1 MWRFAAAQATGTSHL
16 RTGSPCQD
24 RLACSVLANGTLV
37 AAVSDG
43 AGSAPRAEVGAE
55 VAVDAVVGR
64 LRQRF
69 EQPGCPDLVS
79 ALWDAA
85 LQARAAVLNRAEAD
99 GEEAASYAT
108 TLLAFVGTPD
118 GGAALQVGDGVIV
131 VGAGEVGGWRWM
143 FWPERGE
150 YANTTRFLT
159 DDDAPDHVRVTEF
172 PGSPTDVAIMT
183 DGLQPLALHYA
194 SQSVHEPF
202 FRGMFQPLHGS
213 SGPGEVPALSASL
226 ERFLSSE
233 RVRVR
238 TDDDVS
244 LILAT
249 RRSPVPPD

>member
-24 RLACSVLANGTLV
+24 RLACAVLANGSLV

-55 VAVDAVVGR
+55 IAVQAVAGR
-64 LRQRF
+64 LRRHL
-69 EQPGCPDLVS
+69 EEADGPSPVL
-79 ALWDAA
+79 ALQDAA
-85 LQARAAVLNRAEAD
+85 LYARAAVLARAEAD
-99 GEEAASYAT
+99 GEEAGSYAA
-108 TLLAFVGTPD
+108 TLLALIDTPD
-118 GGAALQVGDGVIV
+118 GGAALQIGDGVIV
-131 VGAGEVGGWRWM
+131 VGGEAGGWRWM

-159 DDDAPDHVRVTEF
+159 DDDAPDRIRVAEF
-172 PGSPTDVAIMT
+172 PSNPGDIAIMT
-183 DGLQPLALHYA
+183 DGLQSLALDYA
-194 SQSVHEPF
+194 GESVHEPF

-213 SGPGEVPALSASL
+213 SGSGELPALSVSL
-226 ERFLSSE
+226 EDFLSSD
-233 RVRVR
+233 RVRLR

-249 RRSPVPPD
+249 CGSPAPPD

>member
-1 MWRFAAAQATGTSHL
+1 M
-16 RTGSPCQD
+16 
-24 RLACSVLANGTLV
+24 
-37 AAVSDG
+37 
-43 AGSAPRAEVGAE
+43 
-55 VAVDAVVGR
+55 
-64 LRQRF
+64 
-69 EQPGCPDLVS
+69 
-79 ALWDAA
+79 
-85 LQARAAVLNRAEAD
+85 
-99 GEEAASYAT
+99 
-108 TLLAFVGTPD
+108 
-118 GGAALQVGDGVIV
+118 LQVGDGVIV
-131 VGAGEVGGWRWM
+131 MGEGAGEWRWM

-159 DDDAPDHVRVTEF
+159 DDDTPDHLRVAEL
-172 PGSPTDVAIMT
+172 PGSPADVAIMT

-226 ERFLSSE
+226 EHFLSSE
-233 RVRVR
+233 RVRMR